1 MLNCRVVG
9 ELVTFIKMLSSC
21 DFLAVTPI
29 SDERYYCRFYT
40 SGLYNDRMFVTDSD
54 LLEDLNHLT
63 EGDEVVDTKGITH
76 LKKKYSRLLEFQLGA
91 SMAK

>member
-1 MLNCRVVG
+1 VVG
-9 ELVTFIKMLSSC
+9 ELLTFIKMLSSC

-54 LLEDLNHLT
+54 LLEDLNHLAD
-63 EGDEVVDTKGITH
+63 GDEVVDTNGVTH
-76 LKKKYSRLLEFQLGA
+76 LKKKYSSILELKLEA